1 MDYQSQRQRLQRELQ
16 FFRSELKSARNDFE
30 SQRLE
35 SIIRGTEMML
45 QALPTSAQFTAPSN
59 SDPRARFLPPR
70 S

>member
-16 FFRSELKSARNDFE
+16 FFRAELKRVRNDFE

-45 QALPTSAQFTAPSN
+45 QALPTRDQFTPSN
-59 SDPRARFLPPR
+59 SDPRI